1 MVEIRGSTSAL
12 PEVLCKLDIMHE
24 AAVASPSLAG
34 SWETRAQQ
42 PSVDLLLSIV
52 TVSLDTEATIER
64 TLASVALQQVNFG
77 VEHIC
82 VDGGS
87 SDRTR
92 AIIDSWAGRN
102 PRVVR
107 IYEPDKGIFDAM
119 NKGLGAASGEYVLFL
134 NADDFLVARD
144 VLAFALTGC
153 VKGGADNPDLI
164 VGDAV
169 MGRVGRLGLW
179 RHRRVP
185 RLLGRLRG
193 FGMYPVHQAQFSKR
207 RLLEEVEGFDARLRL
222 AADINQ
228 YYDLERRFHPST
240 RLLGADVAFME
251 AGGAA
256 NAGLNAVYRG
266 THEIY
271 RHLSAEVGCARASLM
286 VLIKTLQS
294 LSEIRF
300 GRCSQE
306 LWFSR

>member
-1 MVEIRGSTSAL
+1 MG
-12 PEVLCKLDIMHE
+12 K
-24 AAVASPSLAG
+24 
-34 SWETRAQQ
+34 Q
-42 PSVDLLLSIV
+42 PTTDPLLSIV
-52 TVSLDTEATIER
+52 TVSLNTEATIER

-87 SDRTR
+87 SDHSR
-92 AIIDSWAGRN
+92 AIIDRWALRN
-102 PRVVR
+102 SRIVC

-119 NKGLGAASGEYVLFL
+119 NKGLRAARGEYVLFL
-134 NADDFLVARD
+134 NADDFLVARNS
-144 VLAFALTGC
+144 LALALTGC
-153 VKGGADNPDLI
+153 VYGGAENPDLI

-169 MGRVGRLGLW
+169 MGKVGRVGLW

-185 RLLGRLRG
+185 RLLGRVRG

-207 RLLEEVEGFDARLRL
+207 RLLEAVGGFDARLHL

-240 RLLGADVAFME
+240 RLVGTDVAFME

-256 NAGLNAVYRG
+256 NAGLKAVGRG
-266 THEIY
+266 TFEIY
-271 RHLSAEVGCARASLM
+271 RHLSAEVGGAKAALM

-294 LSEIRF
+294 LSEIRL
-300 GRCSQE
+300 GRCPHRR
-306 LWFSR
+306 WFSQ

>member
-1 MVEIRGSTSAL
+1 LGE
-12 PEVLCKLDIMHE
+12 
-24 AAVASPSLAG
+24 
-34 SWETRAQQ
+34 Q
-42 PSVDLLLSIV
+42 PTNPLLSIV
-52 TVSLDTEATIER
+52 TVSLNTEATIER
-64 TLASVALQQVNFG
+64 TLASVALQQVKFG

-87 SDRTR
+87 SDHTR
-92 AIIDSWAGRN
+92 RIIDSWAERN
-102 PRVVR
+102 PRIMR

-119 NKGLGAASGEYVLFL
+119 NKGLGAAHGEYVLFL

-144 VLAFALTGC
+144 SLAFALAGC
-153 VKGGADNPDLI
+153 DYGGADNPDLI

-169 MGRVGRLGLW
+169 MGKIGRVGLW

-185 RLLGRLRG
+185 RLLGRVRG
-193 FGMYPVHQAQFSKR
+193 IGMYPVHQAQFSKR
-207 RLLEEVEGFDARLRL
+207 RLLEAVEGFDARLRL

-240 RLLGADVAFME
+240 RLVGADVAFME

-256 NAGLNAVYRG
+256 NAGLKAMCRG
-266 THEIY
+266 SFEIY
-271 RHLSAEVGCARASLM
+271 RHLSAEVGGAKAALM

-300 GRCSQE
+300 GRCPHDM
-306 LWFSR
+306 WFSR